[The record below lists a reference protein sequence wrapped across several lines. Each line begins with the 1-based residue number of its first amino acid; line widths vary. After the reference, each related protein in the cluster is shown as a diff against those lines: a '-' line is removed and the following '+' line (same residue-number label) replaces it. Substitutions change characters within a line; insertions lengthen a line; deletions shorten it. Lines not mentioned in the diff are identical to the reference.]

1 MFNIISGTGF
11 RSGFS
16 RELHKGEVTAA
27 ELCRKVLIDNG
38 QENGYI
44 GKWSEAGVLYYSNLH
59 SRSCIKLQ
67 RIIVNIVEP
76 PSTVFGILNVKLY

>member
-11 RSGFS
+11 RSAFS

-44 GKWSEAGVLYYSNLH
+44 GKWSEAGV
-59 SRSCIKLQ
+59 
-67 RIIVNIVEP
+67 IILFKSP
-76 PSTVFGILNVKLY
+76 FSKLYKIAAHHRKHRGSAIDRVWHSEC